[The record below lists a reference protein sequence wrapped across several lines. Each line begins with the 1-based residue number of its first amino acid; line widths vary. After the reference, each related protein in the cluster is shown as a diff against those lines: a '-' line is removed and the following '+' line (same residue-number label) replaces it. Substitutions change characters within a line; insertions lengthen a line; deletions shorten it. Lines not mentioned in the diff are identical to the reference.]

1 MFQSH
6 IGEMAALMTAVCWSF
21 TSLSFEAA
29 GKRVGSLPVNVIRL
43 VLGFIFLSVFTF
55 FVRGMI
61 LPFDASAHVW
71 IWLSLS
77 GLVGFVIGDL
87 FLFEAFVTAGAR
99 ISMLMMSFVPP
110 ITALIG
116 WIMLGETLTWFEI
129 LAMAMTVCG
138 VALVVLERNADN
150 RVTFS
155 RPIKGILYAFGGAVG
170 QAVGLILS
178 KYGMGDYNAFAA
190 TQIRIIT
197 GIAGFLLIFILF
209 KRTKTL
215 IPAVRNATAMKLTA
229 LGAFFGPFLG
239 VSLSLFSVQHTQ
251 AGIASTIMALPPIL
265 IIPLAILLFREKVT
279 EREFLGALIAVV
291 GTALFF
297 I

>member
-1 MFQSH
+1 
-6 IGEMAALMTAVCWSF
+6 MTAICWSF

-77 GLVGFVIGDL
+77 GFVGFVIGDL
-87 FLFEAFVTAGAR
+87 FLFQAFVEAGAR
-99 ISMLMMSFVPP
+99 ISMFMMSLVPP
-110 ITALIG
+110 ITAVISWLI
-116 WIMLGETLTWFEI
+116 LGETLTWFEI

-138 VALVVLERNADN
+138 VALVVLERNAEN

-178 KYGMGDYNAFAA
+178 KYGMGDYDAFAA

-197 GIAGFLLIFILF
+197 GIIGFALIFIIF
-209 KRTKTL
+209 RQTKTI
-215 IPAVRNATAMKLTA
+215 IPAIKDGAAMKLIS

-239 VSLSLFSVQHTQ
+239 VSLSLFAVQHTQ

-265 IIPLAILLFREKVT
+265 IIPFAITFLKEKIT
-279 EREFLGALIAVV
+279 EREILGALIAVG
-291 GTALFF
+291 GTTLFF

>member
-61 LPFDASAHVW
+61 LPFDASMHVW

-87 FLFEAFVTAGAR
+87 FLFQAFVEAGAR
-99 ISMLMMSFVPP
+99 ISMLMMSLVPP
-110 ITALIG
+110 ITAVISWLI
-116 WIMLGETLTWFEI
+116 LGETLTWFEI

-138 VALVVLERNADN
+138 VALVVLERNAEN

-178 KYGMGDYNAFAA
+178 KYGMGDYDAFAA

-197 GIAGFLLIFILF
+197 GIIGFALIFIIF
-209 KRTKTL
+209 RRTKTL
-215 IPAVRNATAMKLTA
+215 IPAIRNTMAMKLTA

-239 VSLSLFSVQHTQ
+239 VSLSLFAVQHTQ

-279 EREFLGALIAVV
+279 EREFIGALIAVG
-291 GTALFF
+291 GTTLFF

>member
-6 IGEMAALMTAVCWSF
+6 IGEMAALMTAICWSF

-77 GLVGFVIGDL
+77 GFVGFVIGDL
-87 FLFEAFVTAGAR
+87 FLFQAFVEAGAR
-99 ISMLMMSFVPP
+99 ISMFMMSLVPP
-110 ITALIG
+110 ITAVISWLI
-116 WIMLGETLTWFEI
+116 LGETLTWFEI

-138 VALVVLERNADN
+138 VALVVLERNAEN

-178 KYGMGDYNAFAA
+178 KYGMGDYDAFAA

-197 GIAGFLLIFILF
+197 GIIGFALIFIIF
-209 KRTKTL
+209 RQTKTI
-215 IPAVRNATAMKLTA
+215 IPAIKDGAAMKLIS

-239 VSLSLFSVQHTQ
+239 VSLSLFAVQHTQ

-265 IIPLAILLFREKVT
+265 IIPFAITFLKEKIT
-279 EREFLGALIAVV
+279 EREILGALIAVG